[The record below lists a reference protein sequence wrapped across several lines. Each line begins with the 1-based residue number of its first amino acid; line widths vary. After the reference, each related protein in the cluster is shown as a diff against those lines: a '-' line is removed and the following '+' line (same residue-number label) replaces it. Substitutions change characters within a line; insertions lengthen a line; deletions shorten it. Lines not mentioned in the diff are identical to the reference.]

1 MAIKFLEE
9 AKFDDRIEI
18 VDNYGGSA
26 RNITL
31 RTTSTQFTIADELIG
46 ANFLKFIAADF
57 NLQLGDIDG
66 QVNETY
72 INIDDANETIEIGNL
87 NTDVTAEGALRAGT
101 LKIDTVVNQG
111 STGTKFLVLDATNN
125 VDFRTG
131 TEVRGDI
138 GAGTMSSF
146 FVTGD
151 SGTTQT
157 IGNGNTLDI
166 EGGNEISTVAGATDK
181 VTINLNTGGAGA
193 GTYGS
198 TSNSTKIDTI
208 TLDAYGRV
216 TGVAT
221 GSTGSGSMSSF
232 TLTGDSGT
240 NQTISNGNTL
250 DIAGGTN
257 ISTVVGATDTVT
269 VNMDTGGIGS
279 GTYGSTS
286 DGTKIDTITVDA
298 YGRVT
303 AVATGSTG
311 TGTVTGSG
319 GAGRIAFWTSGSVL
333 GSDVNFH
340 YDNTNERL
348 AISAGSGTPSGQ
360 VELGQNGDDL
370 KIDIVGETG
379 GKPQVKFSTGS
390 TPRGTIT
397 ATASGDFSMISS
409 GILSLGAN
417 GSTMASIA
425 TTGDFTID
433 FDLNVVG
440 GDLSLSSI
448 NVMSNSA
455 ANTNLLI
462 GDVDNQDEI
471 EQIDLKTFG
480 TSQMTVM
487 DDEIVVNCSSL
498 NMSGETDITL
508 GQNSQFKYNASFSAS
523 NNTNGL
529 FFPSGIGSS
538 QTVTQGQLYA
548 FTTLGT
554 WSATGNT
561 SANSERLLAIAAG
574 SNVLNG
580 MLLEGVFKSASH
592 GFSRCQALYIGST
605 AGTLTQIPPTISG
618 SYARVVGYALDTNY
632 ILFKPDN
639 TWVEIS

>member
-18 VDNYGGSA
+18 VDNHGGSA

-31 RTTSTQFTIADELIG
+31 QTTSTQFTISDELIG
-46 ANFLKFIAADF
+46 AVFLKFIAADF

-72 INIDDANETIEIGNL
+72 INIDDANETIEIGNS
-87 NTDVTAEGALRAGT
+87 NTDVTAEGNVTAGT
-101 LKIDTVVNQG
+101 LKINSVVNQG
-111 STGTKFLVLDATNN
+111 STGTKFLVLDPSNF

-131 TEVRGDI
+131 SEVRGDI

-198 TSNSTKIDTI
+198 TSDSTKIDTI

-216 TGVAT
+216 TAVAT

-311 TGTVTGSG
+311 SGTVTGSG
-319 GAGRIAFWTSGSVL
+319 ASGRVAFWTSGSVL

-348 AISAGSGTPSGQ
+348 ALSAGSGSPSGQ
-360 VELGQNGDDL
+360 IELGQNGDDL

-379 GKPQVKFSTGS
+379 GKPQIRFATGS
-390 TPRGTIT
+390 TFRGSII
-397 ATASGDFSMISS
+397 ATASGDFSFQSA
-409 GILSLGAN
+409 GILSLGSG
-417 GSTMASIA
+417 GSTRASIA
-425 TTGDFTID
+425 TNGNFKMNH
-433 FDLNVVG
+433 DLEVAG
-440 GDLSLSSI
+440 GNISLAGGI
-448 NVMSNSA
+448 KVFSNST
-455 ANTNLLI
+455 TNQFLAI
-462 GDVDNQDEI
+462 GDIDGNDDI
-471 EQIDLKTFG
+471 EQIDLVTFG
-480 TSQMTVM
+480 NSQMTVM
-487 DDEIVVNCSSL
+487 DDEIVVNCGAV
-498 NMSGETDITL
+498 NMSSTTDINL
-508 GQNSQFKYNASFSAS
+508 GQSSKFTYNATASAT
-523 NNTNGL
+523 TNGL
-529 FFPSGIGSS
+529 FMPSGIGSS
-538 QTVTQGQLYA
+538 QAVNQGQLYA

-574 SNVLNG
+574 TNVLNG
-580 MLLEGVFKSASH
+580 MLLEGVFESTSH
-592 GFSRCQALYIGST
+592 GFSRGQALYIGST
-605 AGTLTQIPPTISG
+605 AGTLTQIPPTASG
-618 SYARVVGYALDTNY
+618 SYARVVGYALDNNY